1 MVMGVKRGTLKRR
14 ITGVGSPEDKK
25 AFLPAD
31 QNTEY
36 FHIRR
41 RRGGR
46 EVSGIKGDR

>member
-1 MVMGVKRGTLKRR
+1 MGMGVKRGTLKRR

-41 RRGGR
+41 RRGGGR
-46 EVSGIKGDR
+46 FRG